1 MWLRAVGV
9 LTPDSD
15 GEILEELVAMEVGYQ
30 SVEICSMKLSLRSSG
45 RWNLMRKSITEF
57 MQLTKSART
66 YQQKRLYAYKNPIEC
81 KKIKCEHISIHCMP
95 YTRFQCH
102 REDVL
107 ACQVVVVA
115 LL

>member
-66 YQQKRLYAYKNPIEC
+66 YQQKRLYALYAI
-81 KKIKCEHISIHCMP
+81 HQISMSQRGCFGLPSRCSRIVIN
-95 YTRFQCH
+95 YN
-102 REDVL
+102 
-107 ACQVVVVA
+107 
-115 LL
+115 